1 MDRTATFYAQPTYS
15 QRGGGLPVYS
25 GSRRQRGGS
34 VLGAIKAFIMPFL
47 SNVKNRVIHH
57 AKTEGT
63 KFAKGVVMDA
73 FRGRNVA
80 QSVKTRA
87 IQGAKQL
94 GKNAVLETAR
104 AFTTSRKRKAT
115 GRKPKRPLKKKR
127 RINNF

>member
-47 SNVKNRVIHH
+47 SGVKNRVIHH
-57 AKTEGT
+57 AKAEGA
-63 KFAKGVVMDA
+63 KVLKGVARDA
-73 FRGRNVA
+73 VQGRNIV
-80 QSVKTRA
+80 QSAKTHA
-87 IQGAKQL
+87 IHGAKQL
-94 GKNAVLETAR
+94 GKNVVLDTAR
-104 AFTTSRKRKAT
+104 TLTNSRKRKPI
-115 GRKPKRPLKKKR
+115 GQKRRPTVTKRR